1 MPILEIAQPKLKR
14 DPALIQ
20 ELREKVVPGLLV
32 SLAKAGAVN
41 ALVGFFE
48 TENGRDVKEEWRQIL
63 VFEWP
68 AVQNFKDFVA
78 SAGYLEFGGKMKQR
92 YADGPAELKLFEVG
106 DGVSS
111 LFGSDTVL
119 EYLVI
124 KPKDASEASV
134 QNVLQ
139 QLQSRLPQFGTAKVV
154 VGGSSN
160 LETREIALVGLYA
173 SDAELDTAK
182 ASTARQQLLADIVN
196 TADVTSLV
204 AHVQRVLPLP

>member
-1 MPILEIAQPKLKR
+1 M
-14 DPALIQ
+14 
-20 ELREKVVPGLLV
+20 
-32 SLAKAGAVN
+32 
-41 ALVGFFE
+41 
-48 TENGRDVKEEWRQIL
+48 KE
-63 VFEWP
+63 
-68 AVQNFKDFVA
+68 
-78 SAGYLEFGGKMKQR
+78 R

-173 SDAELDTAK
+173 SDAVSFEAANTRSRIYSITPTIILEGKRGRRVLLRRLNTFTDSMMRRNLIPRK
-182 ASTARQQLLADIVN
+182 RQQLDSSFWLI
-196 TADVTSLV
+196 S
-204 AHVQRVLPLP
+204 